1 MKILIA
7 SDHAGYN
14 LKKYIIEHFYEMHF
28 EDLGT
33 YDTQSVDYPDYAE
46 KLCELLPAGSL
57 DQNPEQLGILIC
69 GSGQGMAIKANK
81 HSHIR
86 AALCD
91 SVTLAKLSREHNN
104 ANVLCMGERIIP
116 YTLAIEIVETF
127 LKTKFAEGR
136 HTNRVKKLC

>member
-1 MKILIA
+1 LKILIA

-14 LKKYIIEHFYEMHF
+14 LKKYIMEHFYELHF

-46 KLCELLPAGSL
+46 KLCKLLPAGSL
-57 DQNPEQLGILIC
+57 DQNPEHMGILIC

-86 AALCD
+86 AALCH
-91 SVTLAKLSREHNN
+91 STVTAKLAREHNN
-104 ANVLCMGERIIP
+104 ANVLCMGERILP
-116 YTLAIEIVETF
+116 NTLAKEMVEIF
-127 LKTKFAEGR
+127 LNTKFLEGR
-136 HTNRVKKLC
+136 HSNRVKKLC